1 MVYIHLIYV
10 NCNVNNQDVSF
21 FIENG
26 QKEYA
31 SQTLENDAQISNVKR
46 RKNIHLGINYSKMY
60 ISTMINVN

>member
-10 NCNVNNQDVSF
+10 NRNVNNQNVSF

-26 QKEYA
+26 QREYA

-46 RKNIHLGINYSKMY
+46 RKNIHLGINYNKKY
-60 ISTMINVN
+60 ICNMINVN